1 MSCWISA
8 WKKLL
13 KTAEGNDMFSE
24 FGRVGRDVELRFTPS
39 GTAVAAIALAY
50 EYGRKDQQTGKK
62 PTQWTE
68 VTMWGKTAEAL
79 SQYLTKGKQVFIEA
93 KDVHIQTY
101 DKNDGTQ
108 GFKLAAEFVGIKFA
122 SEGQGQQQSQA
133 PAQQQQYQPQAQQQQ
148 LVRPPNDSHSATN
161 PSP

>member
-1 MSCWISA
+1 
-8 WKKLL
+8 
-13 KTAEGNDMFSE
+13 MFSE
-24 FGRVGRDVELRFTPS
+24 FGRVGRDVTLRYTP
-39 GTAVAAIALAY
+39 GGMAVAEIALAY

-62 PTQWTE
+62 PTQWVE

-101 DKNDGTQ
+101 DKTDGTL

-122 SEGQGQQQSQA
+122 SEGQGQQQGRA
-133 PAQQQQYQPQAQQQQ
+133 PAQQQQRPTQQQSQ
-148 LVRPPNDSHSATN
+148 HSAPASYDEFDESIPFAN
-161 PSP
+161 PYRGRRALLI

>member
-1 MSCWISA
+1 
-8 WKKLL
+8 
-13 KTAEGNDMFSE
+13 MFSE
-24 FGRVGRDVELRFTPS
+24 FGRVGRYVTLRYTPN
-39 GTAVAAIALAY
+39 GTAVAEIALAY
-50 EYGRKDQQTGKK
+50 EYGRKDQQSGKR
-62 PTQWTE
+62 PTQWIE

-122 SEGQGQQQSQA
+122 YDGQGQQQSQA
-133 PAQQQQYQPQAQQQQ
+133 PAQQQQRPAQHQQH
-148 LVRPPNDSHSATN
+148 SHDQNHNHAFDDDQSI
-161 PSP
+161 PF

>member
-1 MSCWISA
+1 
-8 WKKLL
+8 
-13 KTAEGNDMFSE
+13 MFSE
-24 FGRVGRDVELRFTPS
+24 FGRVGRDVTLRYTPS
-39 GTAVAAIALAY
+39 GMAVAAIALAY

-62 PTQWTE
+62 PTQWIE

-122 SEGQGQQQSQA
+122 NDGQQQNQA
-133 PAQQQQYQPQAQQQQ
+133 PAQQQQQQRPVQQQNQ
-148 LVRPPNDSHSATN
+148 QAAPPDYNDFDSDIPFNTAYSGRKALLI
-161 PSP
+161 

>member
-1 MSCWISA
+1 
-8 WKKLL
+8 
-13 KTAEGNDMFSE
+13 MFSE

-39 GTAVAAIALAY
+39 GVAVAAIALAY

-62 PTQWTE
+62 PTQWIE

-93 KDVHIQTY
+93 KEVHIQTY

-133 PAQQQQYQPQAQQQQ
+133 PAQQQQRPAQQQSQ
-148 LVRPPNDSHSATN
+148 QAAPPDHNTFDDDIPFNTAYSGRKALLI
-161 PSP
+161 

>member
-1 MSCWISA
+1 
-8 WKKLL
+8 
-13 KTAEGNDMFSE
+13 MFSE
-24 FGRVGRDVELRFTPS
+24 FGRVGRDVELRYTPS
-39 GTAVAAIALAY
+39 GMAVAAIAMAY

-62 PTQWTE
+62 PTQWIE

-122 SEGQGQQQSQA
+122 NDGQQQGQA
-133 PAQQQQYQPQAQQQQ
+133 PAQQQQQRPVQQQNQ
-148 LVRPPNDSHSATN
+148 QAAPPDHNTFDDDIPFNTAYSGRKALLI
-161 PSP
+161 

>member
-1 MSCWISA
+1 
-8 WKKLL
+8 
-13 KTAEGNDMFSE
+13 MFSE
-24 FGRVGRDVELRFTPS
+24 FGRVGRDTTVRYTPS
-39 GTAVAAIALAY
+39 GMAVAAIALAY

-62 PTQWTE
+62 PTQWVE

-122 SEGQGQQQSQA
+122 HDGQGQQQSQA

-148 LVRPPNDSHSATN
+148 NQQAPHNHAFDDDQSIPF
-161 PSP
+161 

>member
-1 MSCWISA
+1 
-8 WKKLL
+8 
-13 KTAEGNDMFSE
+13 MFSE
-24 FGRVGRDVELRFTPS
+24 FGRIGRDVTLRYTPS
-39 GTAVAAIALAY
+39 GTAVAEIALAY

-62 PTQWTE
+62 PTQWVE

-122 SEGQGQQQSQA
+122 YDGQGQQQSQA
-133 PAQQQQYQPQAQQQQ
+133 PVQQQQQRPAQQQSRQAAHNMAFDDGQDI
-148 LVRPPNDSHSATN
+148 PFAN
-161 PSP
+161 PYRGRRALLI

>member
-1 MSCWISA
+1 
-8 WKKLL
+8 
-13 KTAEGNDMFSE
+13 MFSE
-24 FGRVGRDVELRFTPS
+24 FGRVGRDVELRYTPS
-39 GTAVAAIALAY
+39 GMAVAAISLAY

-62 PTQWTE
+62 PTQWIE

-93 KDVHIQTY
+93 KDVYIQTY

-122 SEGQGQQQSQA
+122 NDGQQQNQEPVQQQQQR
-133 PAQQQQYQPQAQQQQ
+133 PAQQH
-148 LVRPPNDSHSATN
+148 SHQSAPAGYDEFDDDIPFAN
-161 PSP
+161 PYRGRRALLI

>member
-1 MSCWISA
+1 
-8 WKKLL
+8 
-13 KTAEGNDMFSE
+13 MFSE
-24 FGRVGRDVELRFTPS
+24 FGRVGRDVTLRYTPS
-39 GTAVAAIALAY
+39 GMAVAEIALAY

-62 PTQWTE
+62 PTQWIE

-79 SQYLTKGKQVFIEA
+79 SQYITKGKQVFIEA

-122 SEGQGQQQSQA
+122 NDGQGQQQSQA
-133 PAQQQQYQPQAQQQQ
+133 PVQQQQRPAQQQSQQAAAQHSNP
-148 LVRPPNDSHSATN
+148 VVDNFDSSDI
-161 PSP
+161 PF

>member
-1 MSCWISA
+1 
-8 WKKLL
+8 
-13 KTAEGNDMFSE
+13 MFSE

-39 GTAVAAIALAY
+39 GMAVAAIALAY
-50 EYGRKDQQTGKK
+50 EYGRKDHQTGKK
-62 PTQWTE
+62 PTQWIE

-79 SQYLTKGKQVFIEA
+79 SHYLTKGKQVFIEA

-122 SEGQGQQQSQA
+122 HDGQQQNQA
-133 PAQQQQYQPQAQQQQ
+133 PAQQQQQQQ
-148 LVRPPNDSHSATN
+148 RPTQQQSQQAAPASYDEFDDNIPFAN
-161 PSP
+161 PYRGRRALLI

>member
-1 MSCWISA
+1 
-8 WKKLL
+8 
-13 KTAEGNDMFSE
+13 MFSE
-24 FGRVGRDVELRFTPS
+24 FGRVGRDVTLRYTPS
-39 GTAVAAIALAY
+39 GMAVAEIALAY

-62 PTQWTE
+62 PTQWVE

-79 SQYLTKGKQVFIEA
+79 SHYLTKGKQVFVEA

-122 SEGQGQQQSQA
+122 NDGQQQSQA
-133 PAQQQQYQPQAQQQQ
+133 PVQHQQRPAQQKSHQAA
-148 LVRPPNDSHSATN
+148 PASYDEFDDSSDI
-161 PSP
+161 PF

>member
-1 MSCWISA
+1 
-8 WKKLL
+8 
-13 KTAEGNDMFSE
+13 MFSE

-39 GTAVAAIALAY
+39 GMAVAAIALAY

-62 PTQWTE
+62 PTQWIE

-122 SEGQGQQQSQA
+122 NDGQGQQQIQA
-133 PAQQQQYQPQAQQQQ
+133 PAQQQQRPAQQQSQ
-148 LVRPPNDSHSATN
+148 QAASASYDEFDDSSDI
-161 PSP
+161 PF

>member
-1 MSCWISA
+1 
-8 WKKLL
+8 
-13 KTAEGNDMFSE
+13 MFSE
-24 FGRVGRDVELRFTPS
+24 FGRVGRDVTLRYTPS
-39 GTAVAAIALAY
+39 GMAVAEIALAY

-62 PTQWTE
+62 PTQWIE

-122 SEGQGQQQSQA
+122 NDGQQQNQASVQQQQRPAQQQSQQAA
-133 PAQQQQYQPQAQQQQ
+133 PASYDEIDDNIPF
-148 LVRPPNDSHSATN
+148 SN
-161 PSP
+161 PYRGRLALLI

>member
-1 MSCWISA
+1 
-8 WKKLL
+8 
-13 KTAEGNDMFSE
+13 MFSE
-24 FGRVGRDVELRFTPS
+24 FGRVGRDVELRYTPS
-39 GTAVAAIALAY
+39 GTAVAAIAMAY

-62 PTQWTE
+62 PTQWIE

-122 SEGQGQQQSQA
+122 NDGQQQNQA
-133 PAQQQQYQPQAQQQQ
+133 PAQQQQQQQ
-148 LVRPPNDSHSATN
+148 RPSKQQNQQNQQNQQAAQPDYDSFDDDK
-161 PSP
+161 

>member
-1 MSCWISA
+1 MCIRDSACIVTKLRFAISQSALKYSMSCWISA
-8 WKKLL
+8 WKQLL

-39 GTAVAAIALAY
+39 GMAVAAIALAY
-50 EYGRKDQQTGKK
+50 EYGRKDQQTGKR
-62 PTQWTE
+62 PTQWVE

-122 SEGQGQQQSQA
+122 YDGHQQGQA
-133 PAQQQQYQPQAQQQQ
+133 PA
-148 LVRPPNDSHSATN
+148 
-161 PSP
+161 

>member
-1 MSCWISA
+1 
-8 WKKLL
+8 
-13 KTAEGNDMFSE
+13 MFSE
-24 FGRVGRDVELRFTPS
+24 FGRVGRDVTLRYTPS
-39 GTAVAAIALAY
+39 GMAVAEIALAY

-62 PTQWTE
+62 PAQWIE
-68 VTMWGKTAEAL
+68 VTMWGKTAESL

-122 SEGQGQQQSQA
+122 NDGQPQSQA
-133 PAQQQQYQPQAQQQQ
+133 PVQQQQQQRPAQQQNQQSA
-148 LVRPPNDSHSATN
+148 PPDYNDFDDSLPFSNAY
-161 PSP
+161 SGRKALLI

>member
-1 MSCWISA
+1 
-8 WKKLL
+8 
-13 KTAEGNDMFSE
+13 MFSE

-39 GTAVAAIALAY
+39 GMAVAAIAIAY

-62 PTQWTE
+62 PTQWVE

-122 SEGQGQQQSQA
+122 HDGQGQQQSQA
-133 PAQQQQYQPQAQQQQ
+133 PSQQQQQRTVQQQNHQ
-148 LVRPPNDSHSATN
+148 AAPPDYNDFDDSIPFA
-161 PSP
+161 SPYRGRRALLI

>member
-1 MSCWISA
+1 
-8 WKKLL
+8 
-13 KTAEGNDMFSE
+13 MFSE

-39 GTAVAAIALAY
+39 GMAVAAIALAY

-62 PTQWTE
+62 PTQWIE

-122 SEGQGQQQSQA
+122 NDGQGQQQSQA
-133 PAQQQQYQPQAQQQQ
+133 PAQQQQRPAQQQSQ
-148 LVRPPNDSHSATN
+148 QAAPPDHNTFDDDIPFNTAYSGRKALLI
-161 PSP
+161 

>member
-1 MSCWISA
+1 
-8 WKKLL
+8 
-13 KTAEGNDMFSE
+13 MFSE

-39 GTAVAAIALAY
+39 GMAVAAIALAY

-62 PTQWTE
+62 PTQWVE

-122 SEGQGQQQSQA
+122 SDGQSQ
-133 PAQQQQYQPQAQQQQ
+133 QQAQQQPQ
-148 LVRPPNDSHSATN
+148 QQPQQQRPQQQHGQQAAQPNHNEFDDDK
-161 PSP
+161 

>member
-1 MSCWISA
+1 
-8 WKKLL
+8 
-13 KTAEGNDMFSE
+13 MFSE

-39 GTAVAAIALAY
+39 GMAVAAIALAY

-62 PTQWTE
+62 PTQWIE

-93 KDVHIQTY
+93 RDVHIQAY

-133 PAQQQQYQPQAQQQQ
+133 PAQQQQQQQQRPAQQQSQ
-148 LVRPPNDSHSATN
+148 QAAPPDHNTFDDDIPFSTAYGGRKALLI
-161 PSP
+161 

>member
-1 MSCWISA
+1 
-8 WKKLL
+8 
-13 KTAEGNDMFSE
+13 MFSE
-24 FGRVGRDVELRFTPS
+24 FGRVGRDATLRYTPS
-39 GTAVAAIALAY
+39 GTAVAEIALAY

-62 PTQWTE
+62 PTQWIE

-122 SEGQGQQQSQA
+122 NDGQQQSQA
-133 PAQQQQYQPQAQQQQ
+133 PAQQQQRPAQQQSQ
-148 LVRPPNDSHSATN
+148 QAAPPDHNTFDDDIPFNTAYSGRKALLI
-161 PSP
+161 

>member
-1 MSCWISA
+1 
-8 WKKLL
+8 
-13 KTAEGNDMFSE
+13 MFSE
-24 FGRVGRDVELRFTPS
+24 FGRIGRDTTVRYTPS
-39 GTAVAAIALAY
+39 GMAVASIALAY
-50 EYGRKDQQTGKK
+50 EYGRKDPQTGKK
-62 PTQWTE
+62 PTQWVE

-122 SEGQGQQQSQA
+122 SDGQQQSQT
-133 PAQQQQYQPQAQQQQ
+133 PVQQQNQQAAPPDYNDFDDGIPFSTAYSGRKAL
-148 LVRPPNDSHSATN
+148 LV
-161 PSP
+161 

>member
-1 MSCWISA
+1 
-8 WKKLL
+8 
-13 KTAEGNDMFSE
+13 MFSE
-24 FGRVGRDVELRFTPS
+24 FGRVGRDVTLRYTPS
-39 GTAVAAIALAY
+39 GMAVADIALAY

-62 PTQWTE
+62 PTQWIE

-122 SEGQGQQQSQA
+122 SDGQQQSQA
-133 PAQQQQYQPQAQQQQ
+133 PVQQQQQQQQ
-148 LVRPPNDSHSATN
+148 QRPVQQQNQQAAPPDHNTFDDDIPFNTAYSGRKALLI
-161 PSP
+161 

>member
-1 MSCWISA
+1 
-8 WKKLL
+8 
-13 KTAEGNDMFSE
+13 MFSE

-39 GTAVAAIALAY
+39 GMAVAAIALAY

-62 PTQWTE
+62 HTQWIE

-122 SEGQGQQQSQA
+122 HDGQGQQQSQA
-133 PAQQQQYQPQAQQQQ
+133 PVQQQQRPAQQQSQQAA
-148 LVRPPNDSHSATN
+148 PASYDEFDSEIPFANQIGRASCRERV
-161 PSP
+161 

>member
-1 MSCWISA
+1 
-8 WKKLL
+8 
-13 KTAEGNDMFSE
+13 MFSE

-39 GTAVAAIALAY
+39 GMAVAAIALAY
-50 EYGRKDQQTGKK
+50 EYGRKDQQTGKR
-62 PTQWTE
+62 PTQWIE

-122 SEGQGQQQSQA
+122 NDGQQQSQA
-133 PAQQQQYQPQAQQQQ
+133 PAQQQQYQPAQQQ
-148 LVRPPNDSHSATN
+148 RPSQQQSQQA
-161 PSP
+161 SPASYDEFDDNIPF